1 MTEYKQQLRDQLEE
15 ARNQESN
22 PHNPDKR
29 ALEVLLELLEPLK
42 DDKFREQ
49 YEDSPLRP
57 GLPEAV
63 QLMYRADV
71 LNHQGE
77 VLIE

>member
-1 MTEYKQQLRDQLEE
+1 
-15 ARNQESN
+15 
-22 PHNPDKR
+22 
-29 ALEVLLELLEPLK
+29 LLEPLK